1 MSTQAAKRTASTET
15 IDRDNFDRSK
25 DEIVNQGTVVHIVDS
40 SNRMEIA
47 RDDNRA
53 STLQDIDPILQAA
66 GGSRQLN
73 EETDAKMAVS
83 TLHDMNIGLGPR
95 DREYVAQ
102 PMQQGGIPQFSANTT
117 DQVIHSENRLA
128 ASTLTAMNAR
138 MNARAQAGEG
148 QPTDVRTSMELP
160 PNASNFGGNV
170 MPRKV

>member
-1 MSTQAAKRTASTET
+1 M
-15 IDRDNFDRSK
+15 
-25 DEIVNQGTVVHIVDS
+25 DS

-53 STLQDIDPILQAA
+53 STLQDIDPGLQAA
-66 GGSRQLN
+66 GDSRQLN

-95 DREYVAQ
+95 C
-102 PMQQGGIPQFSANTT
+102 MQQGGIPQFSANTT

-160 PNASNFGGNV
+160 LNASNFGGNV